1 MGATFFL
8 ANIVFVTE
16 AECEV
21 GETIWLPLFGLLSPL
36 VLDVP
41 LIPSGRLEWLTS
53 SCLAFE
59 FWRAFRPVCSETGL
73 NRALALL
80 FVCEDEM
87 CIDEFV
93 PAEKAELTSEALS
106 EVPPVRV
113 VAAKTLS
120 IALTTNA
127 ECIDLHSRV
136 KFIALI
142 HAVNRSSPNIIELIR
157 GHLAN
162 HGYFNLIF

>member
-1 MGATFFL
+1 M
-8 ANIVFVTE
+8 
-16 AECEV
+16 
-21 GETIWLPLFGLLSPL
+21 
-36 VLDVP
+36 
-41 LIPSGRLEWLTS
+41 PSGRLEGMCS

-73 NRALALL
+73 NRALDLL
-80 FVCEDEM
+80 FVCDEEM

-120 IALTTNA
+120 TALMTNIV
-127 ECIDLHSRV
+127 CMDLHSRV
-136 KFIALI
+136 KFITLI
-142 HAVNRSSPNIIELIR
+142 HAVNCGSPNIVELIR
-157 GHLAN
+157 RYLTDHRYL
-162 HGYFNLIF
+162 NLIFR